1 MNSLRRTPCVG
12 ICSTTYGD
20 LVCRGCKRFSHEIV
34 QWNGFDDEQQ
44 VLVWQRLRDLREGAV
59 LSAAVIVDEQRLL
72 ECARLLKV
80 PDHAELTIANVA
92 FEVLRR
98 SRNETR
104 FADLGLRSRSP
115 DQTVSQLYQHIEGE
129 LYTRSLAQYERNFH
143 VPAQ

>member
-1 MNSLRRTPCVG
+1 MSSLRRTPCVG

-59 LSAAVIVDEQRLL
+59 LSSAVIVDEQRLL
-72 ECARLLKV
+72 ESAKLLKV
-80 PDHAELTIANVA
+80 PDCAELTIANVA

-98 SRNETR
+98 SRNETH
-104 FADLGLRSRSP
+104 FADLGLRSRLP
-115 DQTVSQLYQHIEGE
+115 DQTVSQLYQQIEGE